1 MTLQKNIE
9 TLDGYLNELESADL
23 DLNDAVDLYSK
34 GVKLANKTLKQL
46 EKAQLT
52 VQELNVDPS

>member
-1 MTLQKNIE
+1 MTLEKNIK
-9 TLDGYLNELESADL
+9 TLDGYLNDLDSSEL

-46 EKAQLT
+46 EKAKLS
-52 VQELNVDPS
+52 VQELTVDPS